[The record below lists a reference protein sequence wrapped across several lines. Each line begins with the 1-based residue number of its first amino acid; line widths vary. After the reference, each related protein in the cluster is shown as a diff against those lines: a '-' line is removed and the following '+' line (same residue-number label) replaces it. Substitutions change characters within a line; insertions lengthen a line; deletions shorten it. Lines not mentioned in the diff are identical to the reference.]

1 MTIHRTVV
9 SQTARPYCNTPPE
22 RVAAIMG
29 KYSLRRARASE
40 VIETLKLGEA
50 LVGGALARPE
60 VVATIDTITRMTIW
74 NTGDPIAG
82 IFLVV
87 PVTEEGR
94 SAVED
99 GSFNPADPAIRHI
112 APANTPI
119 FGVYCGI
126 YAGATREARKSVL
139 MAAGDLRL
147 NAFAPVPTYA
157 RGATEDGA
165 RSMLTL
171 GYRPL
176 QGGLKDLFVSDP
188 VSADQ

>member
-9 SQTARPYCNTPPE
+9 SQTARPYCNTSPD
-22 RVAAIMG
+22 RVAAIMA
-29 KYSLRRARASE
+29 KYSIRRAKHSDL
-40 VIETLKLGEA
+40 IETLKLGES
-50 LVGGALARPE
+50 LIGGALARPE
-60 VVATIDTITRMTIW
+60 VVATIDAITQMTIW
-74 NTGDPIAG
+74 NTGAPISG

-94 SAVED
+94 AAVEN

-171 GYRPL
+171 GYRPVA
-176 QGGLKDLFVSDP
+176 GGLKDLFVSEP
-188 VSADQ
+188 VSAD